1 MEPVEYL
8 PIDPD
13 RLDAM
18 RRHGADETGN
28 AWTAFGAAG
37 GEPVRCCLRRTE
49 PGERIALIS
58 YSPWTRP
65 HPWAETGPVYVH
77 AERCA
82 GYRGDGAYPAGF
94 ARDRS
99 MLSPFDATG
108 ARIAERVTFVGPD
121 DDHHAAVRDL
131 LAVPGVEAVHVR
143 SATAGCFTFLARRD
157 GSP

>member
-1 MEPVEYL
+1 MDDIEYAPIEPR
-8 PIDPD
+8 

-18 RRHGADETGN
+18 GRRGTDETGN
-28 AWTAFGAAG
+28 PWTAFGAAG
-37 GEPVRCCLRRTE
+37 GEPVRCCLRRVE
-49 PGERIALIS
+49 AGERIVLIS
-58 YSPWTRP
+58 YSPWTGP

-82 GYRGDGAYPAGF
+82 GYLGDGRYPALF

-108 ARIAERVTFVGPD
+108 ARVPERVAFVGPD

-131 LAVPGVEAVHVR
+131 LAAPGVEVVHVR
-143 SATAGCFTFLARRD
+143 SATAGCFTFLARA